1 MRKGE
6 VGVLDT
12 KSLCAKGGYW
22 IRKACAQRGE
32 GGTGYEKLVRKG
44 GRGVLDT
51 KSLCAKGGRGVL
63 DTKSLCVKG
72 GGGFWIGKACA
83 QRGEGGSGY
92 DKIVRKP
99 YLEGFLLFFI
109 NRINSSQRRHKLH
122 S

>member
-12 KSLCAKGGYW
+12 KSLCAKWGRGVLDTKSLCAKGGGGSW
-22 IRKACAQRGE
+22 IRKACAQRGKGE
-32 GGTGYEKLVRKG
+32 G

-51 KSLCAKGGRGVL
+51 KSLCAKGE
-63 DTKSLCVKG
+63 
-72 GGGFWIGKACA
+72 
-83 QRGEGGSGY
+83 EGGSGY
-92 DKIVRKP
+92 DKLVRKP

-109 NRINSSQRRHKLH
+109 NRVNSSQRRHKLH

>member
-1 MRKGE
+1 MENYRILEKSILPRACQQEGTP
-6 VGVLDT
+6 VL
-12 KSLCAKGGYW
+12 

-32 GGTGYEKLVRKG
+32 EGTGYEKLVRKE

-83 QRGEGGSGY
+83 QRGGG
-92 DKIVRKP
+92 
-99 YLEGFLLFFI
+99 GFWIRQACAQTLP
-109 NRINSSQRRHKLH
+109 
-122 S
+122 